1 MRYARLL
8 ALVVLL
14 ALCASSTGHA
24 DTSAVFPVTASIEQQ
39 LKLEGWVKKMVSGET
54 DPGTQGTEI
63 PFPSTMAFG
72 DASGNLTDELGGGAG
87 NAGGL
92 YSPTWYAVFMV
103 ASTSGRAYKIESQ
116 ATSFAGVS
124 GSAVGHNL
132 DTSFVLTPEHN
143 PADEWVWAG
152 GGSAPQGPDPNPGAD
167 PGDQTLAI
175 GTHEIY
181 NSGTGG
187 ASRIIRAMYSLPPYP
202 DPSDPPAI
210 TARPSG
216 WDIVD
221 PSKPEGNYEG
231 TVTISL
237 TLTGA

>member
-8 ALVVLL
+8 VLVVVL
-14 ALCASSTGHA
+14 ALCASSSSYAATN
-24 DTSAVFPVTASIEQQ
+24 AVFPVTASIQQQ
-39 LKLEGWVKKMVSGET
+39 LELDGWVKEMGPGQI
-54 DPGTQGTEI
+54 DPGTEGTDR

-72 DASGNLTDELGGGAG
+72 DTSGFLTDELDGGE

-92 YSPTWYAVFMV
+92 YSPTWYAVFLV
-103 ASTSGRAYKIESQ
+103 ASTSGRAYKIESS
-116 ATSFAGVS
+116 ATSFAGVT

-132 DTSFVLTPEHN
+132 DTSFVLTPAYES
-143 PADEWVWAG
+143 ADEWVFSS
-152 GGSAPQGPDPNPGAD
+152 GSLPQGPDPNPGSTVGA
-167 PGDQTLAI
+167 QALVV
-175 GTHEIY
+175 GTHSIY

-202 DPSDPPAI
+202 DPSDPIA
-210 TARPSG
+210 TRPSG

-231 TVTISL
+231 SVTISL